1 MPAKKGATEEAKT
14 ESKKTKAEEKPKKKE
29 EESEDMGEEEE
40 DMEEE
45 EDDGEEEE
53 EYQEQTGGG
62 EDMEEEEDDGE
73 EEEDGEEQDDVI
85 EVYQDKLKKS
95 YSERVGVPIASLR
108 LVKVPMPD
116 VSQSYESES
125 TIDSHVKRAHGVFV
139 QLSFICNSSESKF
152 QCPMCPKVTNQKV
165 P

>member
-1 MPAKKGATEEAKT
+1 MPAKKGATEEAKAG
-14 ESKKTKAEEKPKKKE
+14 SKKTKAEEKPKKKE

-45 EDDGEEEE
+45 
-53 EYQEQTGGG
+53 Q
-62 EDMEEEEDDGE
+62 DDGE
-73 EEEDGEEQDDVI
+73 EEEDGETQDDVI

-152 QCPMCPKVTNQKV
+152 QCPMCPKVTN
-165 P
+165 

>member
-1 MPAKKGATEEAKT
+1 MPAKKGATEEAKAG
-14 ESKKTKAEEKPKKKE
+14 SKKINAEEKPKKKE
-29 EESEDMGEEEE
+29 EESEDMGEEE
-40 DMEEE
+40 
-45 EDDGEEEE
+45 
-53 EYQEQTGGG
+53 

>member
-1 MPAKKGATEEAKT
+1 MGKLKKSYSERVGAPIASLRFLFDGKRINDEET
-14 ESKKTKAEEKPKKKE
+14 PKSLE
-29 EESEDMGEEEE
+29 
-40 DMEEE
+40 MEQ
-45 EDDGEEEE
+45 DDVIEV
-53 EYQEQTGGG
+53 YQEQTGGG

-73 EEEDGEEQDDVI
+73 EEEDGETQDDVI

>member
-1 MPAKKGATEEAKT
+1 MPAKKGATEEAKAG
-14 ESKKTKAEEKPKKKE
+14 SKKTKAEEKPKKKE

-53 EYQEQTGGG
+53 
-62 EDMEEEEDDGE
+62 DGE
-73 EEEDGEEQDDVI
+73 TQDDVI

-165 P
+165 A

>member
-1 MPAKKGATEEAKT
+1 MPAKKGATEEAKAG
-14 ESKKTKAEEKPKKKE
+14 SKKTKAEEKPKKKE
-29 EESEDMGEEEE
+29 EESEDMGEEE
-40 DMEEE
+40 
-45 EDDGEEEE
+45 
-53 EYQEQTGGG
+53 

-139 QLSFICNSSESKF
+139 QSSFICNSSESKF

>member
-45 EDDGEEEE
+45 
-53 EYQEQTGGG
+53 Q
-62 EDMEEEEDDGE
+62 DDGE
-73 EEEDGEEQDDVI
+73 EEEDGETQDDVI

-152 QCPMCPKVTNQKV
+152 QCPMCPKVTN
-165 P
+165 

>member
-53 EYQEQTGGG
+53 
-62 EDMEEEEDDGE
+62 DGE
-73 EEEDGEEQDDVI
+73 TQDDVI

>member
-29 EESEDMGEEEE
+29 EESEDMGEEE
-40 DMEEE
+40 
-45 EDDGEEEE
+45 
-53 EYQEQTGGG
+53 

>member
-29 EESEDMGEEEE
+29 EESEDMGEEE
-40 DMEEE
+40 
-45 EDDGEEEE
+45 
-53 EYQEQTGGG
+53 

-125 TIDSHVKRAHGVFV
+125 TIDSYVKRAHGVFV